1 MQLQS
6 FTMIMPSINGV
17 ARPITLQKRYQI
29 SCLWLGKKKSLSI
42 SGILRFAEE
51 IISSIFLEEPNL
63 NFQLYYKPTL
73 VDNACQ
79 ESINKIN

>member
-1 MQLQS
+1 MEWPDLS
-6 FTMIMPSINGV
+6 PSKKDI
-17 ARPITLQKRYQI
+17 RYPA
-29 SCLWLGKKKSLSI
+29 CDWGEKKSLSI

-51 IISSIFLEEPNL
+51 IIPSIFLEEPNL
-63 NFQLYYKPTL
+63 NFQLYYKPTP